1 VLFDHLAM
9 TQTHHTPTDQS
20 HATNAAAGTL
30 EARHL
35 VKRFHGHAA
44 VSDVSF
50 VLKPGEILGCLGPN
64 GSGKSMTIKM
74 LTGLVEP
81 TTGHVFYSGIDVT
94 GGDVEF
100 RRRLGYVPEEP
111 HLYPFL
117 SAREYLDL
125 VAGLRDLPTSTYRP
139 KSEALLERFGLQ
151 DAADQSINGYSKG
164 MKQKTL
170 LIAALLHN
178 PDVLVLDE
186 PESGLDV
193 GAILLLRELIRVLA
207 TRGRAILYSSHVVA
221 NVERL
226 CSRVIVLRAGR
237 VIVNG
242 SVESIRTVAPSGSLE
257 EAFASLAEQP
267 GQALATEIADIVTD
281 HA

>member
-1 VLFDHLAM
+1 MMPRV
-9 TQTHHTPTDQS
+9 
-20 HATNAAAGTL
+20 L

-50 VLKPGEILGCLGPN
+50 TLAPGEILGYLGPN

-81 TTGHVFYSGIDVT
+81 TSGHVFYDGQDVT
-94 GGDVEF
+94 DGDIGF
-100 RRRLGYVPEEP
+100 RRCFGYVPEEP

-117 SAREYLDL
+117 SGREYLDL
-125 VAGLRDLPTSTYRP
+125 IAGLRELPVRDTAP
-139 KSEALLERFGLQ
+139 KIEALLDLFGLA
-151 DAADQSINGYSKG
+151 DGAAQSISAYSKG

-170 LIAALLHN
+170 IIAALLHD
-178 PDVLVLDE
+178 PELVILDE

-193 GAILLLRELIRVLA
+193 GSILLLRQLVRLLA
-207 TRGRAILYSSHVVA
+207 ERGKAILYSSHVIE
-221 NVERL
+221 NIERL
-226 CSRVIVLRAGR
+226 CSRVIVLSGGR
-237 VIVNG
+237 IIVDG
-242 SVESIRTVAPSGSLE
+242 DVDRIRTVAPSGSLE
-257 EAFASLAEQP
+257 EAFATLSAQRP
-267 GQALATEIADIVTD
+267 DAVAQQIADIVTR